1 MVQRIL
7 DQRYE
12 LEELIGGGGMA
23 AHGLLKHFTG

>member
-23 AHGLLKHFTG
+23 LMRLKRK